1 MSFSSEVKNEVA
13 RLPQEGECC
22 LRAELSAVLRM
33 GGSLVL
39 RGRNFGL
46 SFMTENAA
54 LARRLLSM
62 AKHRFDVQTE
72 VVVKRSVRLKKNNLY
87 QLRLLPSAETA
98 RLLAELEL
106 LPGGGQENDK
116 DLLRSHC
123 CRRAFLRGAFLAGGS
138 VSRPSSD
145 YHLEMVTEN
154 EDFAQLIQKTMRSL
168 SLTAR
173 LTDRKKDF
181 IVYMKEGDAIIRF
194 LSLIGAHQA
203 LLEFENV
210 RVVKEMRN
218 QVNRVVN
225 CETAN
230 LEKTV
235 QAAVRQLESI
245 RLIQKTIGLAKLPRT
260 LREAAELRLN
270 YPEAA
275 LRELVELSDGHIGKS
290 GMNHRFR
297 KLEEL
302 ADSLRGEVL
311 DE

>member
-1 MSFSSEVKNEVA
+1 MSFSSEVKNELA
-13 RLPQEGECC
+13 RLPQEGDCC
-22 LRAELSAVLRM
+22 TRAELSALLRM

-39 RGRNFGL
+39 RGRNFGV

-62 AKHRFDVQTE
+62 TKMRFAVQTE
-72 VVVKRSVRLKKNNLY
+72 VVIKRSVRLKKNNLY
-87 QLRLLPSAETA
+87 QIRLLPSAETA
-98 RLLAELEL
+98 RMLRELEL
-106 LPGGGQENDK
+106 LPGGEGHGKEM
-116 DLLRSHC
+116 LRSHC

-138 VSRPSSD
+138 VSRPASD
-145 YHLEMVTEN
+145 YHLELVTES
-154 EDFAQLIQKTMRSL
+154 EQFAQLLQKTMRGLSL
-168 SLTAR
+168 SAR

-203 LLEFENV
+203 LLDFENV

-245 RLIQKTIGLAKLPRT
+245 RLIQSRVGLEKLPRT

-270 YPEAA
+270 HPEAA
-275 LRELVELSDGHIGKS
+275 LRELVEMVDGRIGKS
-290 GMNHRFR
+290 GMNHRLR
-297 KLEEL
+297 KLEEM
-302 ADSLRGEVL
+302 ADSLRRDDL
-311 DE
+311 T

>member
-1 MSFSSEVKNEVA
+1 MSFSSEVKNELA
-13 RLPQEGECC
+13 RLPQEGDCC
-22 LRAELSAVLRM
+22 TRAELSALLRM
-33 GGSLVL
+33 GGALVL
-39 RGRNFGL
+39 RGRNFGV

-62 AKHRFDVQTE
+62 AKTRFAVQTE
-72 VVVKRSVRLKKNNLY
+72 VVIKRSVRLKKNNLY
-87 QLRLLPSAETA
+87 QIRLLPSAETA
-98 RLLAELEL
+98 RMLRELEL
-106 LPGGGQENDK
+106 LPGGEGNGKEM
-116 DLLRSHC
+116 LRSHC
-123 CRRAFLRGAFLAGGS
+123 CRRSFLRGAFLAGGS
-138 VSRPSSD
+138 VSRPASD
-145 YHLEMVTEN
+145 YHLELVTES
-154 EDFAQLIQKTMRSL
+154 EQFAQLLQKTMRGLSL
-168 SLTAR
+168 SAR

-203 LLEFENV
+203 LLDFENV

-245 RLIQKTIGLAKLPRT
+245 RLIQSRLGLDKLPRT

-275 LRELVELSDGHIGKS
+275 LRELVELVDGRIGKS
-290 GMNHRFR
+290 GMNHRLR
-297 KLEEL
+297 KLEEM
-302 ADSLRGEVL
+302 ADALRRDDL
-311 DE
+311 S